1 MQMEKDFW
9 ESVYQSGQTRFDL
22 GASTVPFVDFLDG
35 ANLAPERALVPGCGR
50 GYDVLEL
57 ARRGWDAL
65 GIDFAPSAIHDG
77 RAAAAKAGL
86 SEKARF
92 QQIDLFDLKT
102 EPVQLWWENTCYCA
116 MPPARRDD
124 YAEAAARLIAPDG
137 LLVFLVFPCDGRA
150 GGPPFAIDL
159 AEIKPRFSN
168 DFLIESLLVPP
179 RPSTAARAKAEQLA
193 VLRRK
198 R

>member
-1 MQMEKDFW
+1 MQMEKEFW

-22 GASTVPFVDFLDG
+22 GAPTVPFVDFLEG
-35 ANLAPERALVPGCGR
+35 AKLAPGRALVPGCGR

-65 GIDFAPSAIHDG
+65 GIDFAPSAIHDA
-77 RAAAAKAGL
+77 RAAAAKAEL
-86 SEKARF
+86 SEKAR
-92 QQIDLFDLKT
+92 LKT

-116 MPPARRDD
+116 IPPARRDD

-150 GGPPFAIDL
+150 GGPPFAIDP

-168 DFLIESLLVPP
+168 HFLIESFRVPP
-179 RPSTAARAKAEQLA
+179 RPSTAVRAKAEQLA